1 MAAAKPK
8 ATAKKTTVQKAAK
21 PVAKA
26 PAAKKV
32 AAKKVAAKK
41 VVAKKL
47 AAKPAVKVFQF
58 YTEAWQ
64 REVLDPAFV
73 PLDNAKDAGN
83 ELREVALF
91 ERLLKDGSAK
101 DAPLWGAVSWQF
113 TEKTGLKGAELLKQV
128 ADNPGHDV
136 YFCNT
141 YASNE
146 ATFHNTW
153 MQGVTEFP
161 QFLAVAQA
169 VFKAAGLD
177 ESELTSVHP
186 STSYSRG
193 NYFVASPKFW
203 ALYLTFVRQVLA
215 AAEKKL
221 PAAVLN
227 VLHTKLP
234 DPRGVYQG
242 ATYVPLIVERLFSY
256 FMHKH
261 GKGLKS
267 FKLVLPK
274 AEAELNVHQKLLREM
289 KNVAHQT
296 KSPWMA
302 ACWVNYRNLYLAQN
316 NSKAWCA
323 KYLRVV
329 TPAEVRFA

>member
-73 PLDNAKDAGN
+73 PLDSAKDAGN

-136 YFCNT
+136 YFCNP